1 MEPTF
6 RSKYDPRLDILRAI
20 AFLLV
25 TIVHFA
31 VPSWTNSVG
40 QNNILEILSY
50 SLIETGWLGVPI
62 FLFLSG
68 YSLAIGKVDRG
79 RINLKNFFINRVLR
93 IYPVWIVVILIL
105 SFTHHISGTT
115 VFYLLFLQ
123 TQDLPPL
130 TAFNICWSIQLEFV
144 CYLIFPILLSLAST
158 QHSPPIK
165 WKGVAFFFAFLL
177 LVRWDMSY
185 IRSITFPL
193 SYGTLFGAGTIFFAG
208 IITVSLKPLKPG
220 LIARISLGTGII
232 LFFGLAVYL
241 SQTGGMY
248 GYSNPDSTPIH
259 RIFEFFPE
267 IISIIIFL
275 IIRGVLTEKTPSQ
288 MPFNFLFKGM
298 IHIGKVSYS
307 GFVFSMFVLDYVQHE
322 FTQFRIV
329 PNGWLSLTY
338 SFAIYLAVLILFA
351 TVSFNA
357 IELPFLN
364 LRRSYLTDHSQQ
376 HSEPSRQL

>member
-1 MEPTF
+1 MKKFF
-6 RSKYDPRLDILRAI
+6 R
-20 AFLLV
+20 
-25 TIVHFA
+25 
-31 VPSWTNSVG
+31 
-40 QNNILEILSY
+40 
-50 SLIETGWLGVPI
+50 
-62 FLFLSG
+62 
-68 YSLAIGKVDRG
+68 
-79 RINLKNFFINRVLR
+79 
-93 IYPVWIVVILIL
+93 LIL
-105 SFTHHISGTT
+105 
-115 VFYLLFLQ
+115 
-123 TQDLPPL
+123 P
-130 TAFNICWSIQLEFV
+130 
-144 CYLIFPILLSLAST
+144 
-158 QHSPPIK
+158 
-165 WKGVAFFFAFLL
+165 
-177 LVRWDMSY
+177 
-185 IRSITFPL
+185 RSTFPM
-193 SYGTLFGAGTIFFAG
+193 AG

-338 SFAIYLAVLILFA
+338 SFATYLAVLILFA

-376 HSEPSRQL
+376 LSEPCRQL